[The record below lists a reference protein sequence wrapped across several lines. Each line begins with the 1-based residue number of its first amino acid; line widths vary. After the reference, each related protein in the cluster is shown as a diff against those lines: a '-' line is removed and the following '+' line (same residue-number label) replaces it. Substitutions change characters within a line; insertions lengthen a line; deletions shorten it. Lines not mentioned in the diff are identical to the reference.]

1 MELQNNKIKAVAF
14 CDDLRSDDSQCETNC
29 SICYDS
35 LNTKNQKKILH
46 KGKNWSHKFHKKC
59 IDTWIG
65 ANINSSKYPL
75 CPICNQSIN
84 IDKIQKNLRGRAIEL
99 QPIQQQP
106 PIQQPPIQQHP
117 IQQHPFHQHLQ
128 IFEAEADLRLQR
140 IELRH
145 RRYETL
151 PFIGV
156 LICIDG
162 KVVTKY
168 SNSDFGLTINSRLGD
183 LKREILL
190 KNAEISRSRGLLCVD
205 NLHHNLNIR
214 NWINGVYPT
223 YRILDMHYG
232 IPPFCSIFPQL
243 NNVNNLYDDNTRL
256 SNIYFEYQTLAGK
269 ALSLHPQIVNR
280 YGNNAY
286 EHLENVYKL
295 KNLRF
300 NGPTGYDDPGH
311 YDTAY
316 VNNQNPK
323 IPEDMRA
330 LRYSDCSTE
339 DSLSWLVFD
348 MCQHY

>member
-1 MELQNNKIKAVAF
+1 MELKENKIKSITV
-14 CDDLRSDDSQCETNC
+14 CDDPQCEINC
-29 SICYDS
+29 SICYES
-35 LNTKNQKKILH
+35 LNTKNKKKILH

-65 ANINSSKYPL
+65 ASIKSSKYPL

-84 IDKIQKNLRGRAIEL
+84 IDKIQKNLRERAIEL
-99 QPIQQQP
+99 QEIQQPQ
-106 PIQQPPIQQHP
+106 IQQPPQQIQQP
-117 IQQHPFHQHLQ
+117 PQQVQQPQPEFRG
-128 IFEAEADLRLQR
+128 FYEAEADLRLQR
-140 IELRH
+140 IELRY

-162 KVVTKY
+162 KVIKRY

-183 LKREILL
+183 LKREILS
-190 KNAEISRSRGLLCVD
+190 KNADISSSRGLLCID
-205 NLHHNLNIR
+205 NIHHNLNIR

-223 YRILDMHYG
+223 YRILDIHYG
-232 IPPFCSIFPQL
+232 IPPFCSRFPQF
-243 NNVNNLYDDNTRL
+243 NNNNNLYDDNTRL

-269 ALSLHPQIVNR
+269 ALSLHPQLLNQ
-280 YGNNAY
+280 YGNHAY
-286 EHLENVYKL
+286 EHLKNVYHL
-295 KNLRF
+295 KKLRF
-300 NGPTGYDDPGH
+300 NGPTGPDDPGH

-316 VNNQNPK
+316 LNNQNPE

-330 LRYSDCSTE
+330 YEYSDCSTN

>member
-1 MELQNNKIKAVAF
+1 MELQENKIKIIT
-14 CDDLRSDDSQCETNC
+14 CCDDSQCEINC

-46 KGKNWSHKFHKKC
+46 KGKNWAHKFHKKC

-65 ANINSSKYPL
+65 ASINSSRYPL

-84 IDKIQKNLRGRAIEL
+84 IDKIQKNLRERAIEL
-99 QPIQQQP
+99 QEIQQEEIQQEEIQQQP
-106 PIQQPPIQQHP
+106 QIQEIQ
-117 IQQHPFHQHLQ
+117 IY
-128 IFEAEADLRLQR
+128 EAEADLRLQR
-140 IELRH
+140 IELRY

-183 LKREILL
+183 LKREILS
-190 KNAEISRSRGLLCVD
+190 KNADISSSRGLLCID

-223 YRILDMHYG
+223 YRILDVYYG
-232 IPPFCSIFPQL
+232 IPPFCSRFPQL
-243 NNVNNLYDDNTRL
+243 NNNNNLYDDNTRL

-269 ALSLHPQIVNR
+269 ALSLRPQLLNQ
-280 YGNNAY
+280 YGDNAY
-286 EHLENVYKL
+286 KHLENVYKL
-295 KNLRF
+295 KKLSF
-300 NGPTGYDDPGH
+300 NGPTGPDDPGH
-311 YDTAY
+311 FDTAY
-316 VNNQNPK
+316 VNYQNPE

-330 LRYSDCSTE
+330 YQYSDCSTD

-348 MCQHY
+348 MYQHY